1 MIMNTDISQ
10 SVGGAVSPQP
20 NRGAGSVRQVQG
32 KSSVAPIGSTQA
44 PESGRAEGSSA
55 AMDAQNLQ
63 GMVEDLNEMAQTVQ
77 RQLSFSVDEDS
88 GKTVI
93 KVIDTETEEVIRQ
106 IPPEDIMEMQKHLG
120 EMNGLLFSTSA

>member
-1 MIMNTDISQ
+1 MIMSTEISQ
-10 SVGGAVSPQP
+10 SVVGAASPRP
-20 NRGAGSVRQVQG
+20 NGGAGSVRPVQG
-32 KSSVAPIGSTQA
+32 KSSVVPVASAPA
-44 PESGRAEGSSA
+44 PEPGKAEGSTA
-55 AMDAQNLQ
+55 AVDAQNLQ

-120 EMNGLLFSTSA
+120 EMNGLLFRTSA

>member
-1 MIMNTDISQ
+1 M
-10 SVGGAVSPQP
+10 
-20 NRGAGSVRQVQG
+20 RQVQG
-32 KSSVAPIGSTQA
+32 KPSVTELSAAQA
-44 PESGRAEGSSA
+44 ADKGKDAGSSTA
-55 AMDAQNLQ
+55 VDAQDLQ

>member
-1 MIMNTDISQ
+1 MNTDISQ
-10 SVGGAVSPQP
+10 SVGGAVSPTP

-32 KSSVAPIGSTQA
+32 KSSVAAVGSTQA
-44 PESGRAEGSSA
+44 PEPGKAEGSSA
-55 AMDAQNLQ
+55 VDAQNLH

-77 RQLSFSVDEDS
+77 RQLSFSVDKDS

-93 KVIDTETEEVIRQ
+93 KVIDTETDEVIRQ

-120 EMNGLLFSTSA
+120 EMNGMLFSTSA